1 MVSFNLAFYTNT
13 EIKIM
18 REITQILILTSCI
31 ISGCG
36 GSDNK
41 GGEPIVEQNNNNA
54 VCGIRAIP
62 EGANCLTFEG
72 RDNLVFGDTSKNYK
86 GLILTLHGAPGYMAK
101 VAGIFDAPMLAD
113 KGYLVISPDGNG
125 SAWEWDSSTNTN
137 TSDDTH
143 YISDLIGYAHANYTI
158 EGEKARILGYSAGG
172 FMAYTLAC
180 QIPEKLDGIV
190 ALAGQFRGDFNAC
203 STTTAVAIHHLH
215 SPSDTDV
222 PINGR
227 ASGKIASVENTLNH
241 WLAINGC
248 ASQFEQTN
256 HPGVTTSST
265 GTVTKVWQSCASPVA
280 SSKLFSV
287 PHESDYLADKLYLI
301 YQQSM
306 ALE

>member
-1 MVSFNLAFYTNT
+1 MT
-13 EIKIM
+13 KI
-18 REITQILILTSCI
+18 TPILLLTTCI
-31 ISGCG
+31 ISACG
-36 GSDNK
+36 GSGSSNVKDPYI
-41 GGEPIVEQNNNNA
+41 EPNNNNA
-54 VCGIRAIP
+54 LCGARAIP
-62 EGANCLTFEG
+62 QGANCFNFEG
-72 RDNLVFGDTSKNYK
+72 RDNLVFGDTSTNYK

-101 VAGIFDAPMLAD
+101 VAGIFDASMLEE
-113 KGYLVISPDGNG
+113 KGYLVISPNGNG
-125 SAWEWDSSTNTN
+125 SAWQWDSKTNSN

-143 YISDLIGYAHANYTI
+143 YISNLIDYAHANYTI
-158 EGEKARILGYSAGG
+158 NGDKARIFGYSAGG

-180 QIPEKLDGIV
+180 QIPEKLEGIV
-190 ALAGQFRGDFNAC
+190 SLAGQFRGDFNAC
-203 STTTAVAIHHLH
+203 TTSTAVAIHHLH

-227 ASGKIASVENTLNH
+227 AYGNIASVEDTLNH

-256 HPGVTTSST
+256 HPAVTASSS
-265 GTVTKVWQSCASPVA
+265 GSVTNTWQNCASPVA

-287 PHESDYLADKLYLI
+287 PHESDYLADNLFVI